1 MRGTLA
7 RRWVDRD
14 GTLSDRART
23 CNPGGRPVVALSRQ
37 ARARP
42 LARRYRHRAR
52 ERDGLCPAGDLLVAE
67 LAAEPGVVDRQPMMA
82 CRGTVNDRGGPSS
95 DGGLG
100 LLAVLLD
107 AGGAQAGEA
116 MLVDR
121 ILPGEE
127 FLDRQRIAAAGLLER
142 KEPAAHGSNDL
153 GLAPDDP
160 ALGPWCRQIGDGQ
173 RAAVRPDDVFGPRSQ
188 GLGHQ

>member
-1 MRGTLA
+1 MARFLIVLGLAILVVGLLWPYLGKLGLGRLPGDIVIARENGTVYVPLA
-7 RRWVDRD
+7 TCMLLSLLPSLVLWAANRRR
-14 GTLSDRART
+14 RAR
-23 CNPGGRPVVALSRQ
+23 
-37 ARARP
+37 
-42 LARRYRHRAR
+42 
-52 ERDGLCPAGDLLVAE
+52 
-67 LAAEPGVVDRQPMMA
+67 AAVY
-82 CRGTVNDRGGPSS
+82 DRGGPSS

-127 FLDRQRIAAAGLLER
+127 LLDRQRIAAAGLLER

-160 ALGPWCRQIGDGQ
+160 ALGARCRQIGDSQ
-173 RAAVRPDDVFGPRSQ
+173 RAAVRPDDIFGPRSK
-188 GLGHQ
+188 GLCHQ